1 MKLHYVLLCVLMI
14 GNNAFSML
22 AGVEAL
28 AANPAVQQ
36 LAAPAIEAL
45 VSHETN
51 TFAHSSFF
59 NNLVGHSHADQA
71 SSALQTII
79 QGAPAILQ
87 QAPGIIQAIE
97 QPSAAAAPQ
106 LPQLPAAN
114 LQQAALGLA
123 LQAAQQT
130 ETNLQNNP
138 SRKAQ
143 ILRILIGL
151 CAAGFAA
158 ADLTVTYVYSQKSTD
173 SGQKATTGV
182 FSAGTDLGIL
192 SFGGYQAYLGFVNW
206 DSAAKQKD
214 AAVAT
219 QLVRGHLA
227 QLAQPAA
234 PTPSAIRQTV

>member
-1 MKLHYVLLCVLMI
+1 MKLYYAILCVSMI

-22 AGVEAL
+22 AGVESL

-36 LAAPAIEAL
+36 LAAPAIAAL

-59 NNLVGHSHADQA
+59 TNLVGHSHADQA
-71 SSALQTII
+71 ASALQTIV

-106 LPQLPAAN
+106 LPQLPATN
-114 LQQAALGLA
+114 VQQAALGLA

-143 ILRILIGL
+143 ILRVLIGL

-158 ADLTVTYVYSQKSTD
+158 ADLTVTYVYSQKNTNP
-173 SGQKATTGV
+173 GQKATTGV

-192 SFGGYQAYLGFVNW
+192 SFGGYQAYLGFANW
-206 DSAAKQKD
+206 DSTAKQKD

-219 QLVRGHLA
+219 QLVRGHIA

-234 PTPSAIRQTV
+234 SAPAEAGQSV